1 MSKYILVVDLPD
13 DSKCEGCPALGQEID
28 SEGGLLNLRCE
39 VTKRDVEEDFIATR
53 PTDCPLIPVERVM
66 DSVFRLDA
74 SVQYGVSTDDVAS
87 ALRDEL
93 GVTE

>member
-1 MSKYILVVDLPD
+1 MSKYIAIIDLPGD
-13 DSKCEGCPALGQEID
+13 GECDGCD
-28 SEGGLLNLRCE
+28 LLDHAKARCK
-39 VTKRDVEEDFIATR
+39 VTRTTVGTYFDGNEWHTIC
-53 PTDCPLIPVERVM
+53 PTDCPLIPVDRVM

>member
-1 MSKYILVVDLPD
+1 MSKYIAPIVLLEDN
-13 DSKCEGCPALGQEID
+13 KCYGCPYQTSTLRGH
-28 SEGGLLNLRCE
+28 SYCKRLNAIL
-39 VTKRDVEEDFIATR
+39 KNATR
-53 PTDCPLIPVERVM
+53 PADCPLIPVERVIG
-66 DSVFRLDA
+66 SVFHLDA